1 VAQESLMLHLIL
13 FLWCRYINPDNIAGV
28 IFVVGI
34 EIPDLLAYVIF
45 VVAKEIAYIITDFF
59 VVNIEITNIIFVVG
73 IEIANIVTDDF
84 L

>member
-1 VAQESLMLHLIL
+1 V
-13 FLWCRYINPDNIAGV
+13 YINPDNIAGV

-45 VVAKEIAYIITDFF
+45 VV
-59 VVNIEITNIIFVVG
+59 G
-73 IEIANIVTDDF
+73 IEIANIITDDF

>member
-1 VAQESLMLHLIL
+1 MLHLIL

-59 VVNIEITNIIFVVG
+59 CSKHRNH
-73 IEIANIVTDDF
+73 
-84 L
+84 